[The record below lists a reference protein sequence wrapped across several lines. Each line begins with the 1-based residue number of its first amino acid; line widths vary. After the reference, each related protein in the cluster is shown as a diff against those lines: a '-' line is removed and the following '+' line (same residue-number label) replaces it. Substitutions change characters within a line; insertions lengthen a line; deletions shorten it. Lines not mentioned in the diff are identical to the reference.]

1 MQAAKNIFQNFY
13 AVKLFFWKNSPLSV
27 NFGTAFALY
36 VGRDQKDPGLFEK
49 IEVHFPV
56 STVLVKWYLPEKF
69 IPQII
74 SGMECCMRFQQTQG
88 TENSR
93 RCRIRYSPCRL
104 LQNNGVLKSVS
115 TTRQVSGEFSVLDFR
130 QISTSPAPG
139 NQTPAARFWIIYG

>member
-36 VGRDQKDPGLFEK
+36 VGREEKILGLFEK

-56 STVLVKWYLPEKF
+56 STILVKWYLPEKF

-104 LQNNGVLKSVS
+104 L
-115 TTRQVSGEFSVLDFR
+115 
-130 QISTSPAPG
+130 
-139 NQTPAARFWIIYG
+139 

>member
-1 MQAAKNIFQNFY
+1 MENFKIADFTLDFFRLEKSSRDFQRFWHIRKVKPNFSRYLPSRSESLVVLRCFLETAKS
-13 AVKLFFWKNSPLSV
+13 FFPR
-27 NFGTAFALY
+27 FGTAFALY

-104 LQNNGVLKSVS
+104 L
-115 TTRQVSGEFSVLDFR
+115 
-130 QISTSPAPG
+130 
-139 NQTPAARFWIIYG
+139 

>member
-69 IPQII
+69 IPQYYFMRGAELLFQRS
-74 SGMECCMRFQQTQG
+74 SGRKKQYQLFQTG
-88 TENSR
+88 TSS
-93 RCRIRYSPCRL
+93 Y
-104 LQNNGVLKSVS
+104 
-115 TTRQVSGEFSVLDFR
+115 
-130 QISTSPAPG
+130 
-139 NQTPAARFWIIYG
+139 

>member
-1 MQAAKNIFQNFY
+1 LQAAKNIFQNFY
-13 AVKLFFWKNSPLSV
+13 AVKLFFSEKFSSFGQLWHGFCFIHRQRSKNLGLIE
-27 NFGTAFALY
+27 NF
-36 VGRDQKDPGLFEK
+36 
-49 IEVHFPV
+49 EVHFPV

-104 LQNNGVLKSVS
+104 L
-115 TTRQVSGEFSVLDFR
+115 
-130 QISTSPAPG
+130 
-139 NQTPAARFWIIYG
+139 